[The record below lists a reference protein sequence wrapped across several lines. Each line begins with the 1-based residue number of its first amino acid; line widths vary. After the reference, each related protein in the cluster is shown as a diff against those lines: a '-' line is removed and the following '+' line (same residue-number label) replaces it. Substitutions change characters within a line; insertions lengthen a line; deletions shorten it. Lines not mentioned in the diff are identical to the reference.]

1 MKSGI
6 DTLDQFQAL
15 LHNQNYHL
23 AQVDDNGICIKGI
36 AKINTFVMVLLS
48 VCGAVLV
55 ILGFVS
61 LIMEQPEILGGI
73 VFLLIGILLIL
84 IPFYNYYSK
93 KNFRIFLDKT
103 AKKIELSP
111 ANILA
116 KKRNYSFGDVSKLYL
131 KQKKVNTFVDNTTPS
146 SYVTYFSI
154 GLQMSD
160 GNDPALLHF
169 SCQTQDIEDIINQF
183 SNKISSFL
191 EVEKE
196 VIEN

>member
-1 MKSGI
+1 MKSSI
-6 DTLDQFQAL
+6 DSLDQIQAL

-23 AQVDDNGICIKGI
+23 EQVDDEGICIKGV
-36 AKINTFVMVLLS
+36 AKINTFVTVLLS
-48 VCGAVLV
+48 VCGAILF
-55 ILGFVS
+55 ILGIVS
-61 LIMEQPEILGGI
+61 LTMEKPEILGGVI
-73 VFLLIGILLIL
+73 FLLIGLLLIL

-103 AKKIELSP
+103 AKKIEFSP

-116 KKRNYSFGDVSKLYL
+116 KKRKYSFGDVSKLYL

-146 SYVTYFSI
+146 SYANYYSI
-154 GLQMSD
+154 GLHLSD
-160 GNDPALLHF
+160 GNDPALLHL
-169 SCQTQDIEDIINQF
+169 SCQTQDIENIINQF

-191 EVEKE
+191 EVETE